1 MSNAAPST
9 SPKVFTEIEQSDDF
23 RRLKKKHRSFVLPVA
38 LLFLVWYFAYVL
50 LADYAHDFMATP
62 VFGNV
67 NVGLLL
73 GLGQFVT
80 TFAITTWYVVYANRN
95 LDPLAE
101 KIRDEYEVPATTKT
115 PVTSTGSTGSTGTVG
130 TAGTSASS
138 SRAGA
143 SSRAGKRARS

>member
-1 MSNAAPST
+1 MKHAAPYS
-9 SPKVFTEIEQSDDF
+9 SAKVFTEIERSDDF

-38 LLFLVWYFAYVL
+38 LGFLLWYFAYVL

-67 NVGLLL
+67 NIGLLL

-80 TFAITTWYVVYANRN
+80 TFAITTWYVSYANRQ

-101 KIRDEYEVPATTKT
+101 KIRSEHVELDNAA
-115 PVTSTGSTGSTGTVG
+115 TSTSTTTSTTTTSNSTNSG
-130 TAGTSASS
+130 TA
-138 SRAGA
+138 
-143 SSRAGKRARS
+143 RS